1 MRTQIAFLLAG
12 SAFIVGAFLLSGIR
26 ERGHAE
32 DLGGIARLQVILDS
46 TRGALAAATTATD
59 STRIAAEVKEREYYL
74 GRRAFH
80 VPLRQESIDAW
91 WTLSGAGARFL
102 ILGALCILAAGVLTI
117 RRKTSP
123 DPTSRKS
130 DG

>member
-1 MRTQIAFLLAG
+1 MRTQIALLLAG

-32 DLGGIARLQVILDS
+32 DLRGIAGLRVLLDS

-59 STRIAAEVKEREYYL
+59 STRIAREVTEREFYL
-74 GRRAFH
+74 GRRTFH

-91 WTLSGAGARFL
+91 WTLRGEGARFL

-123 DPTSRKS
+123 DPTSRGS
-130 DG
+130 NG